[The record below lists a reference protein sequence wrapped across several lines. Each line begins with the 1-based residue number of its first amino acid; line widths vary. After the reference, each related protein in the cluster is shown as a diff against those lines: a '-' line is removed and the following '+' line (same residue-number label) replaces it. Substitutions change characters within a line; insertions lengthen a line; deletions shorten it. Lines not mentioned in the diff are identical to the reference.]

1 MIHRL
6 STFFI
11 TPPPTFSCFHVHS
24 NQIMIAFA
32 TKLRRMSIQEWV
44 QKLVINGRP
53 SFTFEE
59 VTNAFPSLPLQHIVM
74 TYTDYE
80 GVK

>member
-1 MIHRL
+1 
-6 STFFI
+6 
-11 TPPPTFSCFHVHS
+11 
-24 NQIMIAFA
+24 MIAFA

-44 QKLVINGRP
+44 HKRVINGRP

-59 VTNAFPSLPLQHIVM
+59 VTNAFLSLPLQHIVM